1 MVHYKSLTHIYIEK
15 PFLQVG
21 DVESALQSA
30 LQGFD
35 LFDKWL

>member
-1 MVHYKSLTHIYIEK
+1 MYVEKS
-15 PFLQVG
+15 FLQVR
-21 DVESALQSA
+21 DVERVLQSA